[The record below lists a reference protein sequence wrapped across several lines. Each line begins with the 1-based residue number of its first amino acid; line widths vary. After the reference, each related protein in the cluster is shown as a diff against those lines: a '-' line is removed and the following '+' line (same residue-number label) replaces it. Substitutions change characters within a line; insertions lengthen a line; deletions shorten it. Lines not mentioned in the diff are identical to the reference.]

1 MAIDKK
7 IDFGK
12 RLGFGGLRLP
22 ILNNDQ
28 MDIDYETLDAMID
41 KFMANGFN
49 YFDTSYIYHGQLS
62 EVALGK
68 SLVARYPRDSFLLS
82 TKMPIKFMTQKEH
95 MEEIFEEQLQKC
107 QVDYF
112 DFYLVHAISQETYDI
127 CKKWDTFEFLLKKQE
142 EGKFREFGVSVHD
155 TPEFLEMLLT
165 EHPEISFVVLQL
177 NYTTGKIRASALGN
191 L

>member
-12 RLGFGGLRLP
+12 RFGFGGLRLP

-177 NYTTGKIRASALGN
+177 NYIDWENPHPPRN